1 MSPKFTKT
9 ICIAAVL
16 SLSGSAIFMTGC
28 EGLDFSARSE
38 GTGVQVIGAIVVLA
52 KYKANAHQK
61 AVAMENAHAALV
73 AAAKPVYE
81 KRRILVRDEAKKKIA
96 AAERQYARNHELKQ
110 ATVAKIEAEKAAQIA
125 KLDVEE
131 KSPAVQP
138 RPIPNADQFIAVKV
152 PPQHVPEEE
161 GGKATYMLYDTHR
174 QQLASDDVFVLSRD
188 PRDRS
193 VVKVNGIS
201 ARVAGNP

>member
-1 MSPKFTKT
+1 MSPKFTQT
-9 ICIAAVL
+9 ICVAAVL
-16 SLSGSAIFMTGC
+16 ALSASAIFMTGC

-38 GTGVQVIGAIVVLA
+38 GTGVQIIGAIVVLA

-61 AVAMENAHAALV
+61 TVATENARAVLV
-73 AAAKPVYE
+73 AATRPIYE
-81 KRRILVRDEAKKKIA
+81 KRRVLVRAEATRKIA
-96 AAERQYARNHELKQ
+96 AAERQYARNHEEKQ
-110 ATVAKIEAEKAAQIA
+110 ATVAKIEAEKASQIA

-131 KSPAVQP
+131 KAPPVQP
-138 RPIPNADQFIAVKV
+138 RPIPNMDQFIAVKV

-174 QQLASDDVFVLSRD
+174 QQLASDDVFVLNRD

-201 ARVAGNP
+201 ARVASNP